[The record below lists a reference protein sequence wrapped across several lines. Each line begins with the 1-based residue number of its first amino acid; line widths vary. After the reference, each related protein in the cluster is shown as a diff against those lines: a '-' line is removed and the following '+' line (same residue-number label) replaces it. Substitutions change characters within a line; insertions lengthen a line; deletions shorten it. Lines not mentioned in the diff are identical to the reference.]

1 MHTVRR
7 GGCSHRA
14 GCLLQS
20 DFFIRPPHIAP
31 SCGVILCTQQRKGE
45 KRMAWLDLSDQY
57 DKIYRYCFFRLRDPD
72 LAEDLTQETFL
83 RFYRQIS
90 YEEEGKAL
98 AYLYTIARNLCLDA
112 VRRARPAAP
121 LRETDPAPDPFAPA
135 EQRIALRQAIE
146 KLPAD
151 WQELLLLRYANDLPV
166 GQIAALTGLSRFA
179 VHRRI
184 RSALA
189 ALRTM
194 LQKEDFA

>member
-1 MHTVRR
+1 
-7 GGCSHRA
+7 
-14 GCLLQS
+14 
-20 DFFIRPPHIAP
+20 
-31 SCGVILCTQQRKGE
+31 
-45 KRMAWLDLSDQY
+45 MAWLDLSDQY

-90 YEEEGKAL
+90 YKEEGKAL

-121 LRETDPAPDPFAPA
+121 LRETDPAPDPFAGA

>member
-1 MHTVRR
+1 
-7 GGCSHRA
+7 
-14 GCLLQS
+14 
-20 DFFIRPPHIAP
+20 
-31 SCGVILCTQQRKGE
+31 
-45 KRMAWLDLSDQY
+45 MAWLDLSDQY

-90 YEEEGKAL
+90 YEEEDKAL

-112 VRRARPAAP
+112 VRRTRPVAP